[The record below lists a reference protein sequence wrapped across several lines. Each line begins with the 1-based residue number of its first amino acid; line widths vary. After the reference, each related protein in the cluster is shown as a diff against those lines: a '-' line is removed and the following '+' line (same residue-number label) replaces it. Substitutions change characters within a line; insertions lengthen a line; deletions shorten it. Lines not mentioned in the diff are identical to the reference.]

1 MTDQP
6 SLPVPEADARSVGD
20 ADDGAPLAATGGSSA
35 SEDSERPP
43 ARDGSMLA
51 QAGRFGRE
59 IVIIVVVALV
69 ASALLRAFVVQAF
82 FVPTGSMLPAIH
94 LHDRILVSRIGGIH
108 RGEVVVFEDPGGWIP
123 ASEEAPPPGTVRK
136 ALEWVGVLPS
146 TGHEH
151 LVKRIVGLPGD
162 HVVCCSKRRLTING
176 KAVDESSFLYQGNA
190 RADNVD
196 FDVLVPAGHIFVL
209 GDHRY
214 VSGDSSRHLVGQSA
228 FVPESLITGRALAVV
243 WPAHDAHILH
253 IPGAYDDVPAGRS
266 PPAKGVVKSAGP
278 GTS

>member
-1 MTDQP
+1 
-6 SLPVPEADARSVGD
+6 VA
-20 ADDGAPLAATGGSSA
+20 GGSGRA
-35 SEDSERPP
+35 P
-43 ARDGSMLA
+43 AGDGSMLVR
-51 QAGRFGRE
+51 AGRFGRE
-59 IVIIVVVALV
+59 IVLIVVVALV

-162 HVVCCSKRRLTING
+162 HVVCCSKGRLTING
-176 KAVDESSFLYQGNA
+176 KAVDESSFLYQGNR

-196 FDVLVPAGHIFVL
+196 FDVIVPAGHIFVL

-253 IPGAYDDVPAGRS
+253 IPRAYDDVPPGRS
-266 PPAKGVVKSAGP
+266 PPAKGVVKSAGR